1 MMELAAAVFVFLAL
15 GTAGVLLLAPPR
27 SKGQSTDERVR
38 ALGTPEG
45 PADMTIPTPATRP
58 FRSSMPALRRWIE
71 ESSWAERA
79 ATDLRRANIKLRV
92 AEYLLVRVLVGATL
106 AAVPFMVAP
115 SVVGIVLAGV
125 AGIAGFLAPA
135 FYLQHARS
143 KRVARIEQQLID
155 FLPAL
160 ASSLRSGFA
169 FTPAV
174 ESAAQQ
180 ISAPL
185 GDELAMLLNDL
196 SLGAD
201 SPAALRELGAR
212 VGSRDLDMVI
222 TALQVQRTT
231 GGNLPEILDAAA
243 AALRERERIRGD
255 VQTFTAQQRMTGLIL
270 SVYAVAVGLLLLAI
284 LPSVWLKLFTE
295 PAGQIQLLI
304 AVVLQIVGFLAIR
317 RSLKIEV

>member
-1 MMELAAAVFVFLAL
+1 MELTAAAFVFLAL
-15 GTAGVLLLAPPR
+15 GTAGVLLLTQPR
-27 SKGQSTDERVR
+27 SKGQSSDERVR
-38 ALGTPEG
+38 ALGASEPVELAV
-45 PADMTIPTPATRP
+45 PALATRP

-106 AAVPFMVAP
+106 AAIPFMVAP
-115 SVVGIVLAGV
+115 NVVGIILAGL
-125 AGIAGFLAPA
+125 AGIVGFFVPA
-135 FYLQHARS
+135 FYLRRARG
-143 KRVARIEQQLID
+143 KRVARIEQQLIE

-180 ISAPL
+180 MSAPL
-185 GDELAMLLNDL
+185 GDELAILLNDM

-201 SPAALRELGAR
+201 SPTALRELGER
-212 VGSRDLDMVI
+212 VGSRDLDMLI

-231 GGNLPEILDAAA
+231 GGNLPEILDATA
-243 AALRERERIRGD
+243 AALRDRERIRGD

-270 SVYAVAVGLLLLAI
+270 SVYPVAVGLLLLAI
-284 LPSVWLKLFTE
+284 MPSVWSKLFTE
-295 PAGQIQLLI
+295 PVGQIQLGVAL
-304 AVVLQIVGFLAIR
+304 VLQIVGFLAIQ
-317 RSLKIEV
+317 RSLKIDV